1 MVAARQ
7 AGIHMQ
13 TAITLDGQLE
23 KGGGTIYM
31 DGSCFEGQHPALAVA
46 GTAVV
51 QTGSGKAVLAALP
64 GAFKQT
70 AAGGEHLAA
79 LILSRMG
86 EQQLNVVGDCQS
98 VLRLFHNIDTSD
110 DVAMPFGCFWREI
123 KQAKKGLLQQFSR
136 HT

>member
-1 MVAARQ
+1 M
-7 AGIHMQ
+7 
-13 TAITLDGQLE
+13 
-23 KGGGTIYM
+23 
-31 DGSCFEGQHPALAVA
+31 
-46 GTAVV
+46 
-51 QTGSGKAVLAALP
+51 LAALP

-98 VLRLFHNIDTSD
+98 VLRFFHNIDTSD

-123 KQAKKGLLQQFSR
+123 KQAKKGLLQQRSR